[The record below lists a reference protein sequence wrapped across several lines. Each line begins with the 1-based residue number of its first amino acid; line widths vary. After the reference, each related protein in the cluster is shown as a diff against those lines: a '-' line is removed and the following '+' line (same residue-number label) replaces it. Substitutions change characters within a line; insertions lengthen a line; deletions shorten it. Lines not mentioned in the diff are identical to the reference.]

1 MAHEACQGPLRRYG
15 GPESQEIAMPKSP
28 YEGGKQ
34 RKHFTL
40 SETAYTHLSNIA
52 ASAVLSRSEALER
65 LIRSIPAWEG
75 AASLS
80 DAAWPSCIDHSQNST
95 ESIEFLS

>member
-1 MAHEACQGPLRRYG
+1 MAHQACEGLSRRYG
-15 GPESQEIAMPKSP
+15 GPEPRASPMPRSP

-40 SETAYTHLSNIA
+40 SETAYAHLSSIA
-52 ASAVLSRSEALER
+52 ASAALSRSETLER

-80 DAAWPSCIDHSQNST
+80 NAAWPSCIDHSSSSH
-95 ESIEFLS
+95 EIV

>member
-1 MAHEACQGPLRRYG
+1 
-15 GPESQEIAMPKSP
+15 MPKSP

-40 SETAYTHLSNIA
+40 SEAAYMHLSSIA
-52 ASAVLSRSEALER
+52 ASAALSRSETLER
-65 LIRSIPAWEG
+65 LIRSVPSWEG

-80 DAAWPSCIDHSQNST
+80 NAAWPSCIDHSQNST
-95 ESIEFLS
+95 ETVEFLS